1 MVKMLIVVYS
11 GATPHRISSLL
22 DSHHAGG
29 YTEFRNA
36 HGSGT
41 TGKREGSRAWP
52 GESTIFFSVVPA
64 DRSIELV
71 ETLRNEASRLS
82 AGERMHVAVLP
93 TETFF

>member
-1 MVKMLIVVYS
+1 
-11 GATPHRISSLL
+11 LL

-36 HGSGT
+36 HGAGESGR
-41 TGKREGSRAWP
+41 REGSRAWP
-52 GESTIFFSVVPA
+52 GESTMFFSVVPE

-71 ETLRNEASRLS
+71 DTLRSEGASLP
-82 AGERMHVAVLP
+82 AGERLHVAVLP